1 MIDNYHV
8 YFEVDATSFD
18 LYHNV
23 IPQLHNYFDMK
34 SPSKLILDFSH
45 VDFVS
50 PLVIPNILTVGYI
63 LKSFFGEPVELL
75 IPWKPKLLSYLYE
88 VGFLR
93 IAKEY
98 ELFAIDEGYIGG
110 LDLGHLYP
118 GCFTYCFGPEL
129 DYEDI
134 RYQLMGSISIINELA
149 EKTIKK
155 LDEKGEQLLNLLTE
169 VCYNACIHSNNMCF
183 ATIQTNLIDSNRHK
197 KAYLSISDCG
207 QGFFNTLNTKFVNG
221 NGAPLLLGKDEFA
234 ALEPDYQNF
243 YSILEAVLYR
253 QHYKIFGL
261 YQVIDNVISANG
273 VVRVHCFDTQIVFTR
288 DSFKKYLNEPAKL
301 LKSLKEKFEKVVTE
315 ELDIK
320 FSPIRKTLT
329 KLKGVHIEIEVPI
342 N

>member
-1 MIDNYHV
+1 MIDNCHI
-8 YFEVDATSFD
+8 YFGVDATSFD

-23 IPQLHNYFDMK
+23 IPQLHKYFESK
-34 SPSKLILDFSH
+34 SHSKLILDFSH

-63 LKSFFGEPVELL
+63 LKNHFKEPVELL
-75 IPWKPKLLSYLYE
+75 VPWKPKLLSYLYD

-98 ELFAIDEGYIGG
+98 AIFAMDENYIGG
-110 LDLGHLYP
+110 LNVGNLYP
-118 GCFTYCFGPEL
+118 GCFTYIFGPEL

-134 RYQLMGSISIINELA
+134 RYQLMESINIITELA
-149 EKTIKK
+149 EITLVK
-155 LDEKGEQLLNLLTE
+155 LDDKGERLLNLLTE
-169 VCYNACIHSNNMCF
+169 VCYNACIHSNNLCF
-183 ATIQTNLIDSNRHK
+183 ATIQTNLIDTSRHK

-207 QGFFNTLNTKFVNG
+207 QGFYKTLTAKYANNEEI
-221 NGAPLLLGKDEFA
+221 PILLEKDEFIS
-234 ALEPDYQNF
+234 LDPVYQNT

-253 QHYKIFGL
+253 QKYKIFGL
-261 YQVIDNVISANG
+261 YQVIDNVITIGG
-273 VVRVHCFDTQIVFTR
+273 VVRVHCDDTQIVFTR
-288 DSFKKYLNEPAKL
+288 DSFKKYIDNPKML
-301 LKSLKEKFEKVVTE
+301 LDNLKTKFEKVILK

-320 FSPIRKTLT
+320 YSPIRKTST